1 MRWWTHPGEQPEQP
15 EQAALV
21 GDLRRAVGGAHVLTD
36 PDLTA
41 SYETDWT
48 GRYHGRA
55 LAVVRPADTGQTGAA
70 VRLCAEAGVAV
81 VVQGGNTGLVGGGV
95 PAGGEV
101 LLSTR
106 RMDAVGAVES
116 AGGTASVLVGAGATL
131 ASVQARVRP
140 LGWDLGVDL
149 GSRGSATVGG
159 MAATN
164 AGGERVLRYGPMRAQ
179 VSGLESVLADGSV
192 VGRLDRPAKDNTG
205 YDLEQLLVG
214 SEGTLAVLT
223 RLRLRLVPLGRSR
236 AVALVAVDGVAAA
249 LAVLSHLRDRLPGQ
263 LSAAELVLEDGLV
276 LVRAATGLAGPFPV
290 SHPAYLLVEVDDSA
304 TGGGPADVLST
315 ALSSSPD
322 VTDAVVAADPRRAAD
337 LWRYREAHTEALA
350 VGRPLK
356 LDVSVPLDALPAFV
370 DELAGLVSAAAT
382 RAGRPDPRVV
392 VFGHLAEGNLHVNV
406 LGLHEH
412 DDEHDQHDR
421 HGQRRHSDDDETERA
436 VADAVL
442 RRVADLGGSISAEHG
457 VGRAKVS
464 WLSLSRSV
472 ADLAAMAAV
481 KHALDPAGLF
491 APGVLLPATAP
502 MRDGS

>member
-1 MRWWTHPGEQPEQP
+1 MDGTGP
-15 EQAALV
+15 EQAVQAVLA
-21 GDLRRAVGGAHVLTD
+21 GDLRRAVGDVHVLTD

-55 LAVVRPADTGQTGAA
+55 LAVVRPADQAQVGAA
-70 VRLCAEAGVAV
+70 VRLCAKAGVAV

-95 PAGGEV
+95 PSGDEV

-106 RMDAVGAVES
+106 RMDAVGTVES
-116 AGGTASVLVGAGATL
+116 AGGAASVLVGAGATL
-131 ASVQARVRP
+131 ASVQDRVRP

-164 AGGERVLRYGPMRAQ
+164 AGGERVLRYGPMRDQ
-179 VSGLESVLADGSV
+179 VAGLEAVLADGSV
-192 VGRLDRPAKDNTG
+192 VGRLHRPAKDNTG

-223 RLRLRLVPLGRSR
+223 RLRLRLVPLKRSR
-236 AVALVAVDGVAAA
+236 AVALVAVDGVAPA
-249 LAVLSHLRDRLPGQ
+249 LAVLSHLRHRLPGQ
-263 LSAAELVLEDGLV
+263 VSAAELLLQDGLV

-290 SHPAYLLVEVDDSA
+290 AHPAYLLVEVDEVDESV
-304 TGGGPADVLST
+304 TGGDRAHRLSAALST
-315 ALSSSPD
+315 SPD
-322 VTDAVVAADPRRAAD
+322 VRDAIVAADPRRAAD

-350 VGRPLK
+350 AGRPLK
-356 LDVSVPLDALPAFV
+356 LDVSVPLDALATFV
-370 DELAGLVSAAAT
+370 DELADLVLAAST
-382 RAGRPDPRVV
+382 GGGRPDARVV

-406 LGLHEH
+406 LGLR
-412 DDEHDQHDR
+412 DEADR
-421 HGQRRHSDDDETERA
+421 V

-442 RRVADLGGSISAEHG
+442 RRVAEIGGSISAEHG

-464 WLSLSRSV
+464 WLSLSRSA

-481 KHALDPAGLF
+481 KRALDPAALF
-491 APGVLLPATAP
+491 APGVLLPATVP
-502 MRDGS
+502 VGDRS

>member
-1 MRWWTHPGEQPEQP
+1 MDATGA
-15 EQAALV
+15 EQAVQAV
-21 GDLRRAVGGAHVLTD
+21 VRDLRRAVGDAHVLTD

-41 SYETDWT
+41 SYESDWT

-55 LAVVRPADTGQTGAA
+55 LAVVRPADTDQVGAT
-70 VRLCAEAGVAV
+70 VRLCAKAGVAV

-106 RMDAVGAVES
+106 RMDAVGTVES
-116 AGGTASVLVGAGATL
+116 TGGTASVLVGAGATL
-131 ASVQARVRP
+131 ASLQDRVRP

-179 VSGLESVLADGSV
+179 VAGLEAVLADGGV

-223 RLRLRLVPLGRSR
+223 RLRLRLVPLGRFR
-236 AVALVAVDGVAAA
+236 AVALVGVAGVAPA

-263 LSAAELVLEDGLV
+263 VTAAELVLEDGLV
-276 LVRAATGLAGPFPV
+276 LVRAVTGLVGPFPV
-290 SHPAYLLVEVDDSA
+290 AHPAYLLVEVDGSES
-304 TGGGPADVLST
+304 GGGPADVLSA
-315 ALSSSPD
+315 ALSTSPD

-350 VGRPLK
+350 AGRPLK

-370 DELAGLVSAAAT
+370 DELAGLVRAASSG
-382 RAGRPDPRVV
+382 AGPPDPQVV

-406 LGLHEH
+406 LGLR
-412 DDEHDQHDR
+412 DEADR
-421 HGQRRHSDDDETERA
+421 P

-442 RRVADLGGSISAEHG
+442 RRVAEIGGSISAEHG

-464 WLSLSRSV
+464 WLSLSRSA

-481 KHALDPAGLF
+481 KRALDPAGLF

-502 MRDGS
+502 STSGRDRVRSSLHRSERGQG